1 MKHTFA
7 EFSCIALLWT
17 GAAGVVASLYIG
29 QTHAAQLQSL
39 CAFSAVIAMGCIAKL
54 LFAQAQDADE
64 TLTSA

>member
-29 QTHAAQLQSL
+29 QTHTAQLQSL
-39 CAFSAVIAMGCIAKL
+39 CAFSAVIAMGCLAKFL
-54 LFAQAQDADE
+54 LSSE
-64 TLTSA
+64 KSLPGTVG